1 MSESVEPWKLD
12 YGASPPR
19 TWRRIRWI
27 ATLLLLVGAIFA
39 GWRWGPYLWHQGNI
53 LYWQSQCM
61 RYSPPESMVVYEE
74 NPTAA
79 AGLLNSSPQYV
90 AYAIHRGKDWNHAGP
105 TVQAAAYRP
114 QGWNK
119 LQAVARLP
127 LINGIG
133 TVNGAILFLHEL
145 VSPGGNHRL
154 VVIEYDAQPDD
165 FTPTFYNGLNLR
177 SEVFAPGTWRSRPSR
192 VGKGAEADVLVMF
205 PTTPPQVRIYA
216 GQVDPADASH
226 FTIRY
231 EMWGQT
237 DVLDG
242 RLDNN
247 DWITLRQRNQPTG
260 R

>member
-1 MSESVEPWKLD
+1 MTESIEPLKLD
-12 YGASPPR
+12 YGAPPR
-19 TWRRIRWI
+19 ASRRIRWI

-53 LYWQSQCM
+53 LYWQSKCM

-79 AGLLNSSPQYV
+79 AELLNSSPQYF
-90 AYAIHRGKDWNHAGP
+90 AYAIYRGKDWNHPGP

-114 QGWNK
+114 QGWDK
-119 LQAVARLP
+119 LQAVAGLP

-133 TVNGAILFLHEL
+133 TVNGAIVFLHEL

-154 VVIEYDAQPDD
+154 VVIEYDAQRDC
-165 FTPTFYNGLNLR
+165 FTPLLINR
-177 SEVFAPGTWRSRPSR
+177 AEVIVPGTWRSGPTR
-192 VGKGAEADVLVMF
+192 VEKPTVWDVEVMF

-247 DWITLRQRNQPTG
+247 DGITLRQRSQPPW